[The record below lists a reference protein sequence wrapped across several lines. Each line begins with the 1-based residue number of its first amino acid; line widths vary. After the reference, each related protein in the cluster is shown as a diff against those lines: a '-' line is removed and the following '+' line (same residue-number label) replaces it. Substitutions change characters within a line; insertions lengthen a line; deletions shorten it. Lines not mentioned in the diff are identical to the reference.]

1 MTTRG
6 RALRYTAVSALVV
19 LCLTGFSTGRHGGG
33 DGGGGGGGCSSSGQD
48 HDSSSSSSGGDT
60 SSDGDV
66 YKYDDDSSY
75 GGGTSGS
82 YGSGGSSADSGSGG
96 SGSADSGSGN
106 GSSGSGGSGVQAATV
121 ELVSCAT
128 ADAPY
133 ATVEITNPNGRE
145 YSFAVTVLF
154 KDGADDT
161 LEEVRRETAVPA
173 RGTSR
178 LRVPF
183 DTGGAEADHCE
194 LRDDRSAP
202 LT

>member
-1 MTTRG
+1 
-6 RALRYTAVSALVV
+6 
-19 LCLTGFSTGRHGGG
+19 
-33 DGGGGGGGCSSSGQD
+33 
-48 HDSSSSSSGGDT
+48 
-60 SSDGDV
+60 V
-66 YKYDDDSSY
+66 YKYDDDDSY

-82 YGSGGSSADSGSGG
+82 YGSGGSSPDPGSGNGNGNGNGNGSGG
-96 SGSADSGSGN
+96 SDSGGTDSGS
-106 GSSGSGGSGVQAATV
+106 SGVRAATV

-128 ADAPY
+128 AEDPY

-145 YSFAVTVLF
+145 YSFAVTVFFL
-154 KDGADDT
+154 DGAGDT

-178 LRVPF
+178 VRVPF